1 MLFNKISNM
10 FLRNSTKGFVST
22 NTLMGLAGA
31 SVLSLLWWLSD
42 DEDSLENEV
51 QPLFE
56 IVKSA
61 EFKLEFI
68 EPGEI
73 ESAENVEIKSEV
85 RSRSSTGVSILEIVP
100 EGSVVKKGDFLV
112 RLDDA
117 TLQKDLLRQRI
128 SVHQAKAT
136 LVKATADVEAAR
148 LALQE
153 YLAGSFRESEEQLES
168 AEFVAKENLRR
179 AQEYL
184 LYSKKL
190 AAKGYVSEAQLEAD
204 QFAVEKAGKELDLS
218 QTKLEV
224 LRTHSRKAK
233 VNDLNASIMTAEAR
247 LQSAENS
254 YQLEKTQEIEIEEQ
268 IQKCQIFSPADGEV
282 TYANKNKSGTNDG
295 LLIEEGKSVRENQTI
310 IRLPN
315 ASLLRVRAKVNENR
329 IEQVRAGMSCDILID
344 AMRDL
349 QLKGKVESVSEYPI
363 PSISRYTSHIK
374 EYATEIV
381 ITDPPPGVRTGM
393 TAKVTINSEHI
404 DRVLQ
409 IPLTSVFRV
418 DGETFCLIGNE
429 DDEMQIRSIELGSHN
444 MSMAVIKSGLEEGER
459 VVLNPDHFKNLIKLD
474 NQNEIAQK

>member
-1 MLFNKISNM
+1 
-10 FLRNSTKGFVST
+10 
-22 NTLMGLAGA
+22 
-31 SVLSLLWWLSD
+31 
-42 DEDSLENEV
+42 
-51 QPLFE
+51 
-56 IVKSA
+56 
-61 EFKLEFI
+61 
-68 EPGEI
+68 
-73 ESAENVEIKSEV
+73 
-85 RSRSSTGVSILEIVP
+85 
-100 EGSVVKKGDFLV
+100 
-112 RLDDA
+112 
-117 TLQKDLLRQRI
+117 
-128 SVHQAKAT
+128 
-136 LVKATADVEAAR
+136 
-148 LALQE
+148 
-153 YLAGSFRESEEQLES
+153 
-168 AEFVAKENLRR
+168 
-179 AQEYL
+179 
-184 LYSKKL
+184 
-190 AAKGYVSEAQLEAD
+190 
-204 QFAVEKAGKELDLS
+204 
-218 QTKLEV
+218 
-224 LRTHSRKAK
+224 
-233 VNDLNASIMTAEAR
+233 MTAEAR

-418 DGETFCLIGNE
+418 DGETFCLVGND